1 MDFTVE
7 DLNQI
12 AAFVGYNSIIDYRE
26 EENFFYITA
35 EVRDIYS
42 NRPYFFQQCFSPLYD
57 LATKEFIKFE
67 FARRA
72 KSEIKEA
79 ILQKKLN
86 Y

>member
-12 AAFVGYNSIIDYRE
+12 AAIVEYNSVIDYRE
-26 EENFFYITA
+26 DKEFFYLTA

-72 KSEIKEA
+72 KFEIKEA